1 MYRPCLSVTEKHDSF
16 ATISTQSNRAS
27 FLVIIVTLYFA
38 WRIHPVIFEIA
49 MVMRKRKIENDVLNK
64 TGFFTEISCSLRS
77 VGSFIAEKVVL

>member
-49 MVMRKRKIENDVLNK
+49 MVMRKRKIENDVLNI
-64 TGFFTEISCSLRS
+64 TGFFPEMSCSLRS